1 MSLSDFLSPVNL
13 TKINPTDTW
22 YSAQLGAIITIYTDD
37 FPDLDGI
44 HMAIIGVEED
54 RHSTNN
60 IGCAHAPDEV
70 RANLYA
76 LCEGAFKSKIA
87 DLGNIKRGATVQDTY
102 VALKTVMVELMQQN
116 ILPIIIGG
124 SQDLTYAQYLAYQEL
139 EQRVDMVVIDSHF
152 DLDEAQ
158 EDNAEEELVTSISYL
173 NKIILHEPNNLF
185 NFSNIG
191 YQSYFVPQQSI
202 RLMDKL
208 YFDVHRLGE
217 FTGNLPEAEP
227 ILRNANLLSIDVSA
241 IRQSD
246 APANAK
252 ASPNGFYGQE
262 VCQLCRY
269 AGYNDKLLS
278 IGFYELN
285 IDYDRDNQ
293 TAHLFAQMI
302 WCFIEGF
309 YSRKNDHPANL
320 EGEFTKYRTFLRDE
334 NHEIIFFKS
343 QRTDRW
349 WMQVPYPGKLTKNER
364 NHLVPCSYKDYQ
376 LATNGE
382 MPDRW
387 WKTYQKLG

>member
-1 MSLSDFLSPVNL
+1 MSLSDFLRPVNL
-13 TKINPTDTW
+13 DEINPTDTW
-22 YSAQLGAIITIYTDD
+22 YSAQLGALITIYTDE
-37 FPDLDGI
+37 FPDLDDI
-44 HMAIIGVEED
+44 QLAIVGVEED
-54 RHSTNN
+54 RNSVNN
-60 IGCAHAPDEV
+60 VGCAQAPDEI
-70 RANLYA
+70 RANFYA

-87 DLGNIKRGATVQDTY
+87 DLGNIKPGETVWDTY
-102 VALKTVMVELMQQN
+102 IALKTVLVELMQRN
-116 ILPIIIGG
+116 IVPIILGG
-124 SQDLTYAQYLAYQEL
+124 GHDLTFAQYLAYQEI
-139 EQRVDMVVIDSHF
+139 EQRVDLVVIDSHF
-152 DLDEAQ
+152 DID
-158 EDNAEEELVTSISYL
+158 DSVTENDTNDTVSSISYL

-185 NFSNIG
+185 NFTNIG
-191 YQSYFVPQQSI
+191 YQTYFVPQKNI

-208 YFDVHRLGE
+208 YFDAHRVGE
-217 FTGNLPEAEP
+217 FTGNLSEAEP
-227 ILRNANLLSIDVSA
+227 IIRDANMVSIDVSA

-262 VCQLCRY
+262 LCQFCRY

-285 IDYDRDNQ
+285 VDYDRDNQ

-309 YSRKNDHPANL
+309 YGRKKDHPANL
-320 EGEFTKYRTFLRDE
+320 EGEFTKYRTFLKDE
-334 NHEIIFFKS
+334 NHEIIFYKS

-349 WMQVPYPGKLTKNER
+349 WMQVPFPGSPNKNER

-376 LATNGE
+376 MATNGE
-382 MPDRW
+382 MPNKW